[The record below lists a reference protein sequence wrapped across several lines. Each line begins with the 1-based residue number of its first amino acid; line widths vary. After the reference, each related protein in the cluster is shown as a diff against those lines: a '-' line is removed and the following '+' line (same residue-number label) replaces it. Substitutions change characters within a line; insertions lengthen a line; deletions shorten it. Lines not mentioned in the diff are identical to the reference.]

1 MVFPG
6 YYIFLFSDVCGY
18 TTIKIFNNDKR
29 LITDLQKSYE
39 EMCLDFVPYFR
50 ESKIDAAVLV
60 SNMVDE
66 HGVSVIDF
74 TGDILEKEK
83 YYSCDDI
90 IKNGLLEVNLNA
102 I

>member
-1 MVFPG
+1 MVLPG

-29 LITDLQKSYE
+29 LIIDLQKSFE

-50 ESKIDAAVLV
+50 ENKIDATVLV
-60 SNMVDE
+60 SNMVAE